1 MCVLRLFSGLE
12 IITKHCTSYNK
23 SFHQTSLF
31 DISHFVPQYRMDE
44 KQYKISVTK
53 YFGEATAK
61 VTKETTEDEIKRIYA
76 ARSATY
82 DEVL

>member
-1 MCVLRLFSGLE
+1 
-12 IITKHCTSYNK
+12 
-23 SFHQTSLF
+23 
-31 DISHFVPQYRMDE
+31 MDE
-44 KQYKISVTK
+44 KQFKRSVTK

-76 ARSATY
+76 ARSARY

>member
-1 MCVLRLFSGLE
+1 
-12 IITKHCTSYNK
+12 
-23 SFHQTSLF
+23 
-31 DISHFVPQYRMDE
+31 MDE
-44 KQYKISVTK
+44 KQLKASLMK

-82 DEVL
+82 DEVLLNSKIIIIWVWGTMWHIAV

>member
-1 MCVLRLFSGLE
+1 MKAFIRQVYMIFCIFPL
-12 IITKHCTSYNK
+12 
-23 SFHQTSLF
+23 
-31 DISHFVPQYRMDE
+31 YRMDE
-44 KQYKISVTK
+44 KLKASLTK

-82 DEVL
+82 DEVF

>member
-1 MCVLRLFSGLE
+1 
-12 IITKHCTSYNK
+12 
-23 SFHQTSLF
+23 
-31 DISHFVPQYRMDE
+31 MDE
-44 KQYKISVTK
+44 KQLKASLMK
-53 YFGEATAK
+53 YFGETTAK

>member
-1 MCVLRLFSGLE
+1 
-12 IITKHCTSYNK
+12 
-23 SFHQTSLF
+23 
-31 DISHFVPQYRMDE
+31 MDE
-44 KQYKISVTK
+44 KLKPSLTK

-82 DEVL
+82 DEIF